1 MIKERVK
8 GPAGIL
14 PGKEGSIYLAP
25 EPDLQADE
33 EEVYR
38 SFRRIPLGSSA
49 PTLKA

>member
-1 MIKERVK
+1 MIKRRVK
-8 GPAGIL
+8 GPAGYL
-14 PGKEGSIYLAP
+14 PRKEGRLNLAP
-25 EPDLQADE
+25 EPDSQADE